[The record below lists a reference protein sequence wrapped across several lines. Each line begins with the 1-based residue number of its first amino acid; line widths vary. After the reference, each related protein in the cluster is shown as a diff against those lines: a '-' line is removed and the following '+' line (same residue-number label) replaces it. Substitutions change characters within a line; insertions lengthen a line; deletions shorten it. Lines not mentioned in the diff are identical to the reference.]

1 MNLRWADQG
10 GRMSFPT
17 DSAIAP
23 GVEVPA
29 LRKGL
34 LVLELLAE
42 HGSLT
47 MAEIQK
53 LGQFNKTMTFRLLR
67 ALGEHGYVEHDE
79 VSHRYSLS
87 LRVLELSG
95 AVTTRFDLVSVS
107 QAILDDL
114 RSEFEETINLGVL
127 RDDHILYVGIAESS
141 QPGLLMASYVGNR
154 NHLHSTAIGKVIL
167 AFLPEHQQQ
176 AILTGYPL
184 PRFTPHTIT
193 ELDALREDL
202 VRARSQGYAVDNEEN
217 EVGARCIGV
226 PILDSQG
233 HPLAGLS
240 VSGPRSRIGDEA
252 TAQMAERL
260 WVASHE
266 ISRRLGH
273 ARHHPA
279 GGGVDAGEQRR
290 KAVFNP
296 AADHP

>member
-1 MNLRWADQG
+1 MNLRQAEQG

-17 DSAIAP
+17 DTAIAA

-34 LVLELLAE
+34 LVLELLAR

-47 MAEIQK
+47 MAEIQQR
-53 LGQFNKTMTFRLLR
+53 GQFNKTMTFRLLR

-79 VSHRYSLS
+79 VSHRYALS

-107 QAILDDL
+107 QSILNDL
-114 RSEFEETINLGVL
+114 RSRFEETINLGVL

-141 QPGLLMASYVGNR
+141 QPGLLMASFVGNR

-167 AFLPEHQQQ
+167 AFLPAHQQQ
-176 AILTGYPL
+176 AVLTGYPL

-193 ELDALREDL
+193 DPKGLQDELA
-202 VRARSQGYAVDNEEN
+202 RARRQGFAVDNEEN

-226 PILDSQG
+226 PILDAQRR
-233 HPLAGLS
+233 PLAGLS
-240 VSGPRSRIGDEA
+240 ISGPRSRIGDDA
-252 TAQMAERL
+252 IARMADQL
-260 WVASHE
+260 WAASHE

-273 ARHHPA
+273 ARHDTT
-279 GGGVDAGEQRR
+279 GVATSTGDD
-290 KAVFNP
+290 FDP
-296 AADHP
+296 AADQP